1 MKDIVKSLKDN
12 ATSRLKNPVI
22 GAFVLSWTVLNIN
35 GVLLFLLVDSDTKI
49 EIVKGKSWST
59 IDDFILPLAVS
70 IAYLLFLPLLNMA
83 YEFINDGFINFY
95 RKQRQ
100 NITAKKL
107 AIQKKETVIAEIESD
122 VAYLQKLKDKDIDG
136 WLEQKK
142 ARNNEFISLKKR
154 YSKLV
159 SESSEDKRKSL
170 AELSEVRREL
180 YTLQSEQAN
189 IEKEQQKKR
198 SIVEQSTDQLENLLK
213 SIENRGSESQLSST
227 DIKNIR
233 KQVESIRLE
242 FFIWDEEIP
251 F

>member
-100 NITAKKL
+100 NITAK
-107 AIQKKETVIAEIESD
+107 S
-122 VAYLQKLKDKDIDG
+122 
-136 WLEQKK
+136 
-142 ARNNEFISLKKR
+142 
-154 YSKLV
+154 
-159 SESSEDKRKSL
+159 
-170 AELSEVRREL
+170 
-180 YTLQSEQAN
+180 
-189 IEKEQQKKR
+189 
-198 SIVEQSTDQLENLLK
+198 
-213 SIENRGSESQLSST
+213 
-227 DIKNIR
+227 
-233 KQVESIRLE
+233 
-242 FFIWDEEIP
+242 
-251 F
+251 

>member
-1 MKDIVKSLKDN
+1 MSLIFK
-12 ATSRLKNPVI
+12 
-22 GAFVLSWTVLNIN
+22 
-35 GVLLFLLVDSDTKI
+35 
-49 EIVKGKSWST
+49 
-59 IDDFILPLAVS
+59 
-70 IAYLLFLPLLNMA
+70 
-83 YEFINDGFINFY
+83 
-95 RKQRQ
+95 
-100 NITAKKL
+100 
-107 AIQKKETVIAEIESD
+107 
-122 VAYLQKLKDKDIDG
+122 KLKDKDIDG

-213 SIENRGSESQLSST
+213 SIENRGSDSQLSST

>member
-122 VAYLQKLKDKDIDG
+122 VAYLQKTQG
-136 WLEQKK
+136 
-142 ARNNEFISLKKR
+142 
-154 YSKLV
+154 
-159 SESSEDKRKSL
+159 
-170 AELSEVRREL
+170 
-180 YTLQSEQAN
+180 
-189 IEKEQQKKR
+189 
-198 SIVEQSTDQLENLLK
+198 
-213 SIENRGSESQLSST
+213 
-227 DIKNIR
+227 
-233 KQVESIRLE
+233 
-242 FFIWDEEIP
+242 
-251 F
+251 